1 MGMREYRL
9 LLSEKTEVLSY
20 KVLKR
25 GRLWWTGAVVA
36 LVLVVYGPGWAMGQ
50 TYTAGPGL
58 GVVIVDDAYDGTLAS
73 MGASTISVPSDGT
86 DQVVGVTVRMAVDIL
101 FVGDLVVKVQSPTGT
116 VVTLMHRAGV
126 AGLPDDGTDHHEYS
140 YGDGSNFSAQ
150 FPVTFDDAAPSGV
163 LAEMVGSI
171 PGVGTDDAVGDPANV
186 SPDNYIPDADDLS
199 TDVSGPLVDHLSA
212 FIGES
217 AVGDWTLYLGDGAV
231 EYEGELDG
239 WTLVLETTY
248 AGDDVDADG
257 ILNDDDNCPTVYNPD
272 QADFDGDGEGDACD
286 PDIDNDG
293 VPNEE
298 DVCDSTP
305 LGANVQPNGGLLGDL
320 DGDCDC
326 DMEDFVLFSADWTGP
341 QVLSSPG
348 GAVAVGTQALTTVEP
363 TPPYRVGPRLPV
375 PSVQHRR
382 DGAHGHRGSAG
393 RGRAGG

>member
-1 MGMREYRL
+1 MLR
-9 LLSEKTEVLSY
+9 TEVIAWRRSWLMAA
-20 KVLKR
+20 
-25 GRLWWTGAVVA
+25 AVA
-36 LVLVVYGPGWAMGQ
+36 FALVVYAPGLAMGQ

-58 GVVIVDDAYDGTLAS
+58 GVVIVDDGYDGTLAS
-73 MGASTISVPSDGT
+73 MGASTITVPSDGT
-86 DQVVGVTVRMAVDIL
+86 DQVVGVTVQAAVDIL
-101 FVGDLVVKVQSPTGT
+101 FVGDLVVKVENPSGT
-116 VVTLMHRAGV
+116 VVTLMHRVGV
-126 AGLPDDGTDHHEYS
+126 AGLPDDGTDHNEYI

-171 PGVGTDDAVGDPANV
+171 PGVGTDDAVGDPANA

-199 TDVSGPLVDHLSA
+199 TDVGGPLVDHLGA

-231 EYEGELDG
+231 EYEGQLDG
-239 WTLVLETTY
+239 WTLLLATTY

-257 ILNDDDNCPTVYNPD
+257 ILNDDDNCPTVHNPD

-305 LGANVQPNGGLLGDL
+305 PGANVQPDGGLLGDL

-326 DMEDFVLFSADWTGP
+326 DMADFVLFSADWTGP
-341 QVLSSPG
+341 QPG
-348 GAVAVGTQALTTVEP
+348 GLPSAAATGGAQAPSADGP
-363 TPPYRVGPRLPV
+363 TPPYRVGARLTA
-375 PSVQHRR
+375 PSLQHRQ
-382 DGAHGHRGSAG
+382 DGAHRRQGKANR
-393 RGRAGG
+393 RPEGG

>member
-1 MGMREYRL
+1 M
-9 LLSEKTEVLSY
+9 
-20 KVLKR
+20 
-25 GRLWWTGAVVA
+25 GAVAA
-36 LVLVVYGPGWAMGQ
+36 LTLVVYAPGWAMGQ

-58 GVVIVDDAYDGTLAS
+58 GVVIVDDGYDGTLAS
-73 MGASTISVPSDGT
+73 MGASTITVPSDGT
-86 DQVVGVTVRMAVDIL
+86 DQVVRVTVRMAVDIL
-101 FVGDLVVKVQSPTGT
+101 FVGDLVVKVQSPSGT
-116 VVTLMHRAGV
+116 VVTLMHRVGV

-140 YGDGSNFSAQ
+140 YGDGSNFSVQ

-163 LAEMVGSI
+163 LAEMLGSI
-171 PGVGTDDAVGDPANV
+171 PGVGTDDFVGDPANV

-199 TDVSGPLVDHLSA
+199 TDVGGPLVDQLSA

-248 AGDDVDADG
+248 AGADVDADG
-257 ILNDDDNCPTVYNPD
+257 ILNDDDNCPTVHNPD

-305 LGANVQPNGGLLGDL
+305 PGAHVQPDGGLLGDL

-326 DMEDFVLFSADWTGP
+326 DVADFVLFSADWTGP
-341 QVLSSPG
+341 QVLVSPG
-348 GAVAVGTQALTTVEP
+348 GAATGSAQALSAGGP
-363 TPPYRVGPRLPV
+363 TPPYRVGARLTV
-375 PSVQHRR
+375 PSLQHRQ
-382 DGAHGHRGSAG
+382 DGAHGHRGTTG
-393 RGRAGG
+393 RKRAGG